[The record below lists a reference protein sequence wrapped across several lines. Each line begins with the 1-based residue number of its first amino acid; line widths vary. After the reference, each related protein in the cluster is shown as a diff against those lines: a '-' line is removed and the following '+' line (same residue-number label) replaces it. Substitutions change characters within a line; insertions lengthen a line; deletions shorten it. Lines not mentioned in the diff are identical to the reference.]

1 MTKNPTLIG
10 GISIIASVC
19 VGAGMLGLP
28 TAGAGGWLL
37 WSTLALL
44 LTMLVMT
51 LSGWL
56 LLEVLKHYD
65 TDASFSTITQDLL
78 GKRINYLNNLAV
90 YFVGAILLYA
100 YITSAGLILAGIT
113 PLGRHS
119 ASIVF
124 VAIFAYA
131 VFHSTRA
138 VDRISVLLI
147 TFMIASFAFGIF
159 SLFVHIDLSL
169 IFVDIGRQFGW
180 FTYALAML
188 PVALTSFGY
197 HMSVFSLRKYYG
209 GETQAQKAILG
220 GTLISLVF
228 YLVWLAS
235 VFGNVARPDFAPVLA
250 QGGNVD
256 ALLAALAGIGT
267 SSLALKVL
275 SVFSAAAIFSSFIGV
290 GLGLFDFMA
299 DLLGFSD
306 DRQGR
311 AKTWIATFIPPLL
324 GSLFVPFG
332 FVLAIGYA
340 GAAAAFWT
348 CIIPALLIVKA
359 RQRPDAQTGFM
370 APGGSASV
378 WLVGLFGV
386 VVTVLHFM
394 TVFSVN
400 PSPAL

>member
-1 MTKNPTLIG
+1 MTKKPTLLG
-10 GISIIASVC
+10 GISIIAGVC
-19 VGAGMLGLP
+19 VGAGILGLP

-51 LSGWL
+51 ISGWL

-65 TDASFSTITQDLL
+65 IDASFSTITRDLL
-78 GKRINYLNNLAV
+78 GKHVNGINNLAV

-113 PLGRHS
+113 PIGRHS
-119 ASIVF
+119 ASIAF

-138 VDRISVLLI
+138 VDRISVVLVV
-147 TFMIASFAFGIF
+147 FMIASFAGGIF
-159 SLFVHIDLSL
+159 SLFSHIDLSL
-169 IFVDIGRQFGW
+169 AFVDIDRQLGW
-180 FTYALAML
+180 FPYALALL

-220 GTLISLVF
+220 GTLVALVF
-228 YLVWLAS
+228 YLIWMSS
-235 VFGNVARPDFAPVLA
+235 VFGNVPRPAFAPVLA
-250 QGGNVD
+250 EGGNVD
-256 ALLAALAGIGT
+256 VLLATLADIGT
-267 SSLALKVL
+267 TPLALKML

-306 DRQGR
+306 DRPGR
-311 AKTWIATFIPPLL
+311 AKTSIATFVPPLL
-324 GSLFVPFG
+324 ASLFVPFG

-348 CIIPALLIVKA
+348 CIIPALLIWKS
-359 RQRPDAQTGFM
+359 RQRPDARAGFI
-370 APGGSASV
+370 APGGVAGV
-378 WLVGLFGV
+378 WLVGVFGV
-386 VVTVLHFM
+386 VITVLHFM
-394 TVFSVN
+394 TVFGAA
-400 PSPAL
+400 PTPAL